1 MAEKTIVEKLQLTK
15 YKEAVILNQ
24 PDGADYFQN
33 LANYEEKLADKQYD
47 LIFDFVETLEE
58 LITFVKKLLLKINL
72 LRMVIYFSPILKK
85 AIKSSLHMY
94 TAMNSCQRL
103 KPMKKVTSTVAHS
116 NSREWSRSMKRTRL
130 LKQKKRQN

>member
-1 MAEKTIVEKLQLTK
+1 MAEKTIVEKLQLAK

-58 LITFVKKLLLKINL
+58 LITFVQKVIAENKLSVDGYLFFAYPKKGNKKFATYVHRDELMPALKTDEE
-72 LRMVIYFSPILKK
+72 
-85 AIKSSLHMY
+85 A
-94 TAMNSCQRL
+94 
-103 KPMKKVTSTVAHS
+103 TSMAAHS
-116 NSREWSRSMKRTRL
+116 NSREWLHSMKRTRL
-130 LKQKKRQN
+130 LG

>member
-24 PDGADYFQN
+24 PDGTDYFQN

-58 LITFVKKLLLKINL
+58 LITFVQKVIAENKLSVDGYLFFA
-72 LRMVIYFSPILKK
+72 YLKK
-85 AIKSSLHMY
+85 G
-94 TAMNSCQRL
+94 N
-103 KPMKKVTSTVAHS
+103 KKF
-116 NSREWSRSMKRTRL
+116 
-130 LKQKKRQN
+130 

>member
-1 MAEKTIVEKLQLTK
+1 MAEKTIVEKLQLAK

-58 LITFVKKLLLKINL
+58 LITFVQKVIAENKLSVDGYLFFA
-72 LRMVIYFSPILKK
+72 YPKK

-94 TAMNSCQRL
+94 TAMN
-103 KPMKKVTSTVAHS
+103 
-116 NSREWSRSMKRTRL
+116 
-130 LKQKKRQN
+130 

>member
-1 MAEKTIVEKLQLTK
+1 MAEKTIVEKLQLAK

-58 LITFVKKLLLKINL
+58 LITFVQKVIAENKLSVDGYLFFAYPKKGT
-72 LRMVIYFSPILKK
+72 
-85 AIKSSLHMY
+85 KSSLHMY
-94 TAMNSCQRL
+94 TAMN
-103 KPMKKVTSTVAHS
+103 
-116 NSREWSRSMKRTRL
+116 
-130 LKQKKRQN
+130 

>member
-24 PDGADYFQN
+24 PNGADCFQN

-58 LITFVKKLLLKINL
+58 LITFVQKVIAENKLAANGYL
-72 LRMVIYFSPILKK
+72 FSPILKK

-103 KPMKKVTSTVAHS
+103 KPMKKATSTVAHS
-116 NSREWSRSMKRTRL
+116 NSREWSRSMKRTR
-130 LKQKKRQN
+130 

>member
-24 PDGADYFQN
+24 PNGADYFQN

-58 LITFVKKLLLKINL
+58 LITFVQKVIAENKLAANGYLFFAYPKKGN
-72 LRMVIYFSPILKK
+72 
-85 AIKSSLHMY
+85 
-94 TAMNSCQRL
+94 
-103 KPMKKVTSTVAHS
+103 KKVRYICTP
-116 NSREWSRSMKRTRL
+116 R
-130 LKQKKRQN
+130 

>member
-1 MAEKTIVEKLQLTK
+1 MAEKTIVEKLQLAK

-58 LITFVKKLLLKINL
+58 LITFVQKVIAENKLAANGYL
-72 LRMVIYFSPILKK
+72 FSPTLKK
-85 AIKSSLHMY
+85 VIKSSLHMY

-103 KPMKKVTSTVAHS
+103 KPMRKVTSTIARS
-116 NSREWSRSMKRTRL
+116 NSREWLRSMKRTRL
-130 LKQKKRQN
+130 LV